1 VTLEQT
7 PRLEIRA
14 HVSVSTVVLA
24 VSATLLAMPSAELC
38 ESMLTEAKRNPALLV
53 RQRPVCHRC
62 LRVLVAGACPRCGGT
77 SAHSRTTEPI
87 ASVSAWE
94 QLRSDALTVAPR
106 ALADVITAVLT
117 ALDDRGLL
125 PAAARDVLQAN
136 GVEPDRLAH
145 AVQVLREVGPPGIAA
160 ADPAE
165 SLVVQ
170 LESAPLDTAERELAR
185 RLLTVHAGLI
195 ADGDLVRAAELEG
208 CAPAAIESVLGRLRR
223 LLRPYP
229 GFGEPGSVPVPP
241 APPDL
246 IFEPDG
252 AGVRARI
259 TERET
264 LDLSVDPGYAQVLAD
279 GRSTGPDTVRA
290 QLRDAG
296 TVIRRVHRRWSMLQ
310 GLGDLLAEHHADHL
324 LAGSL
329 AFRSLTQAQAAQR
342 LAVHESTISRAVAHR
357 CARLVSGEV
366 VPLRRMFGAN
376 HDVRAAVAELCA
388 TVPRPSD
395 RVIAELLAERG
406 IVVSRRAVNKYRRS

>member
-1 VTLEQT
+1 VTLELT

-14 HVSVSTVVLA
+14 QVSVSTM
-24 VSATLLAMPSAELC
+24 VSATLLAMPALELS
-38 ESMLTEAKRNPALLV
+38 ESMLAEAQRNPALLV

-62 LRVLVAGACPRCGGT
+62 LRVLVAGSCPRCGGS
-77 SAHSRTTEPI
+77 SARFRTTEPI

-94 QLRSDALTVAPR
+94 QLRGDALAIAPR
-106 ALADVITAVLT
+106 DLADVVTAVLT
-117 ALDDRGLL
+117 ALDERGLL
-125 PAAARDVLQAN
+125 PADARAALQAN
-136 GVEPDRLAH
+136 GIAPDRLAH
-145 AVQVLREVGPPGIAA
+145 AMQVLREVGPPGIAA
-160 ADPAE
+160 VDSAE

-170 LESAPLDTAERELAR
+170 LESAPLDAAQRELAR
-185 RLLTVHAGLI
+185 RLLTVHAGLV
-195 ADGDLVRAAELEG
+195 ADGDLARAAELEG
-208 CAPAAIESVLGRLRR
+208 CAPSAIESVLGRLRR

-252 AGVRARI
+252 DGVRARI

-264 LDLSVDPGYAQVLAD
+264 LDLSVDPGYAEVLAA
-279 GRSTGPDTVRA
+279 GPETVRA
-290 QLRDAG
+290 QLRDAS
-296 TVIRRVHRRWSMLQ
+296 TVIRRVRRRWSMLQ
-310 GLGDLLAEHHADHL
+310 GLGDLLADHHADRL

>member
-1 VTLEQT
+1 M
-7 PRLEIRA
+7 I
-14 HVSVSTVVLA
+14 
-24 VSATLLAMPSAELC
+24 
-38 ESMLTEAKRNPALLV
+38 
-53 RQRPVCHRC
+53 
-62 LRVLVAGACPRCGGT
+62 
-77 SAHSRTTEPI
+77 
-87 ASVSAWE
+87 
-94 QLRSDALTVAPR
+94 APR
-106 ALADVITAVLT
+106 GLADVVTWVLT

-125 PAAARDVLQAN
+125 PAEARDVLQAN
-136 GVEPDRLAH
+136 GVEPDRLAL

-160 ADPAE
+160 VDPAE

-170 LESAPLDTAERELAR
+170 LESAPLDATQRALAR

-195 ADGDLVRAAELEG
+195 ADGDLARAAELEG
-208 CAPAAIESVLGRLRR
+208 CAADVIESMLVRLRR

-229 GFGEPGSVPVPP
+229 GLGEPGFDPAPP

-252 AGVRARI
+252 DRVRARV

-264 LDLSVDPGYAQVLAD
+264 LDLGLDPGYAEVA
-279 GRSTGPDTVRA
+279 RTGPATVRA

-296 TVIRRVHRRWSMLQ
+296 ATIRRVHRRWSMLQ
-310 GLGDLLAEHHADHL
+310 GLGDLLADHHADQL

-342 LAVHESTISRAVAHR
+342 LTVHESTISRAVAHR

-376 HDVRAAVAELCA
+376 HDARAAVAELSA
-388 TVPRPSD
+388 ILPRPSD
-395 RVIAELLAERG
+395 RMIAELLAERG